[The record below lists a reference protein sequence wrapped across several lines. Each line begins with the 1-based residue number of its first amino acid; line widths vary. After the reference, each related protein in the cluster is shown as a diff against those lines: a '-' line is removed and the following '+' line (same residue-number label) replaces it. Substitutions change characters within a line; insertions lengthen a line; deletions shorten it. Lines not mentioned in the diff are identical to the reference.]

1 MAIAREVWSA
11 HAMSRAYRI
20 TVKESLSRHVQVEDG
35 VSSSLELLPI
45 LQKDRMRELLAAE
58 LEQKGFRRDGGT
70 ATRKEAD
77 GITTKVD
84 LETGEVSVT
93 AEGHAKVDLATER
106 TATVESVTTEREQ
119 ALRQVA
125 QQALEREAKAEEEAL
140 RRQVT
145 ERLEGTLRDLK
156 DELDGVVNRVTG
168 AALKQRAAELGQVE
182 EIHEEPN
189 GGLTIKVRV

>member
-1 MAIAREVWSA
+1 
-11 HAMSRAYRI
+11 MSRAYRI

-45 LQKDRMRELLAAE
+45 LEKDRMRELLAAE
-58 LEQKGFRRDGGT
+58 LEQKGFARDGGT
-70 ATRKEAD
+70 AKRAEGRGVTV
-77 GITTKVD
+77 TVD
-84 LETGEVSVT
+84 LESGEVSVT
-93 AEGHAKVDLATER
+93 AEGHTDLNLSTER
-106 TATVESVTTEREQ
+106 TAAVDAPSQTREQ
-119 ALRQVA
+119 ALRQTA

-156 DELDGVVNRVTG
+156 DELDGVVNRVT
-168 AALKQRAAELGQVE
+168 ASALKQRAAELGQVE
-182 EIHEEPN
+182 EIHEEPD

>member
-1 MAIAREVWSA
+1 
-11 HAMSRAYRI
+11 MSRAYRI

-45 LQKDRMRELLAAE
+45 LEKDRMRELLAAE
-58 LEQKGFRRDGGT
+58 LEQKGFARDGHT
-70 ATRKEAD
+70 AKRAAGKGVTVTVE
-77 GITTKVD
+77 

-93 AEGHAKVDLATER
+93 AEGHTDLNLSTER
-106 TATVESVTTEREQ
+106 TAAVDSPSESREQ
-119 ALRQVA
+119 ALRQTA

-156 DELDGVVNRVTG
+156 DELDGVVNRVT
-168 AALKQRAAELGQVE
+168 ASALKQRAAELGQVE

>member
-1 MAIAREVWSA
+1 
-11 HAMSRAYRI
+11 MSRAYRI

-45 LQKDRMRELLAAE
+45 LQKERMRELLAAE
-58 LEQKGFRRDGGT
+58 LTQRGFERDGNSAKRDAG
-70 ATRKEAD
+70 K
-77 GITTKVD
+77 GITVTVD
-84 LETGEVSVT
+84 LESGDVSVT
-93 AEGHAKVDLATER
+93 AEGHAQLNLSTER
-106 TATVESVTTEREQ
+106 TAAVDSPTDAREQ
-119 ALRQVA
+119 ALRQTA

-156 DELDGVVNRVTG
+156 DELDGVANRVTA

>member
-1 MAIAREVWSA
+1 
-11 HAMSRAYRI
+11 MSRAYRI

-45 LQKDRMRELLAAE
+45 LEKERMRELLAAE
-58 LEQKGFRRDGGT
+58 LAQKGFTRDGQV
-70 ATRKEAD
+70 ATRAAGD
-77 GITTKVD
+77 GVSVTVG

-93 AEGHAKVDLATER
+93 AEGHAEVELATER
-106 TATVESVTTEREQ
+106 SAVVDGPSADREQ
-119 ALRQVA
+119 ALRQAA
-125 QQALEREAKAEEEAL
+125 QQSLAREAKAEEEAL

-156 DELDGVVNRVTG
+156 DELDGVVNRVTA